1 MRADYIKET
10 IICQFQISQF
20 CQKEYTITRSSLR
33 LNKKRNNGKYRCKL
47 CGIFDT
53 HEGSKSH
60 YFKYDQINSSFF
72 ENIDNEI
79 KAYLLGV
86 IAGDGTIADNKRVSL
101 VAAKRDIETL
111 TLFQTY
117 LSPQSPIVNKSDNC
131 CFIGIT
137 SKQMAADLHRHLNVY
152 TNKKSDKITIPNIS
166 KKLIPHFL
174 RGLMD
179 TDGCI
184 ANPRAK
190 QPQPRCFYSSTSHQI
205 LKQVQ
210 NYVNQLDII
219 SAIRGIKLEFWGMNA
234 IQFMDIIYKNHNFC
248 LSRKKEYYD
257 IWKTWIPREGTSI
270 RPTKSKLKRL
280 GIINE

>member
-20 CQKEYTITRSSLR
+20 CQKEYTITRSNLR
-33 LNKKRNNGKYRCKL
+33 KNKKRNNGKYRCKL

-86 IAGDGTIADNKRVSL
+86 IAGDGSILNNKLVSL
-101 VAAKRDIETL
+101 VASKQDIETL
-111 TLFQTY
+111 ILFQKN
-117 LSPQSPIVNKSDNC
+117 LSLQSPITNKSDNC
-131 CFIGIT
+131 SWIGIT
-137 SKQMAADLHRHLNVY
+137 SKQMAADLHRHLNIY

-190 QPQPRCFYSSTSHQI
+190 QPQPRCFYSSTSVQI
-205 LKQVQ
+205 LQQVQ
-210 NYVNQLDII
+210 AYANQFGIKSSI
-219 SAIRGIKLEFWGMNA
+219 NGIKLEFGGMNA
-234 IQFMDIIYKNHNFC
+234 IKFMDIIYTNHNFC

-257 IWKTWIPREGTSI
+257 IWKTWIPYEGTSI
-270 RPTKSKLKRL
+270 NPTKRKLKRL
-280 GIINE
+280 EKYNE